1 MQKLPRLTSE
11 QRANLVAYLDGE
23 LDQDDAHDI
32 EQALASN
39 ETARHDIEVLSRTW
53 DLLDELPRPRA
64 STQFAADT
72 LAAIRVEDVG
82 KALSDRRWYEQ
93 TRRGAIVAVWTAA
106 LAAAAILGFATTN
119 HWIPTDTDL
128 LQQDFQVIYNLDVY
142 REVEEID
149 YLRELKTSGL
159 FDGPP
164 DTHEP

>member
-23 LDQDDAHDI
+23 LDQEDAHDI
-32 EQALASN
+32 ERVLSSN

-82 KALSDRRWYEQ
+82 KALSDRQWYQ
-93 TRRGAIVAVWTAA
+93 QARRGAIVAVWAA
-106 LAAAAILGFATTN
+106 GLAAAALLGFLTTSR
-119 HWIPTDTDL
+119 WIPTEAEL
-128 LQQDFQVIYNLDVY
+128 LQQDFNVIYNLDVY

-149 YLRELKTSGL
+149 FLRQLNESGL

-164 DTHEP
+164 ETNEP